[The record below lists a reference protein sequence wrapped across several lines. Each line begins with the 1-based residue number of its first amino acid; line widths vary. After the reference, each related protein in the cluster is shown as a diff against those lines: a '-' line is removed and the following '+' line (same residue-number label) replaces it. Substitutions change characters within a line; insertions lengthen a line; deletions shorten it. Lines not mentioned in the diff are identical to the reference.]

1 MKGIERKLSS
11 FTNALMPASVNLTPK
26 AKENQVAP
34 LILKSN
40 GKNAAFQNV
49 VRHFFFRTY
58 CSDSHM
64 NFSIMKE

>member
-1 MKGIERKLSS
+1 MKGLERKLSS

-34 LILKSN
+34 LILKIN

-49 VRHFFFRTY
+49 VRPFF
-58 CSDSHM
+58 
-64 NFSIMKE
+64 

>member
-1 MKGIERKLSS
+1 MKGLERKLSS
-11 FTNALMPASVNLTPK
+11 FTNALMPGSVNLTPK

-49 VRHFFFRTY
+49 VRPFFRTY